1 MAEAKAPAGRL
12 RIAVWVCAGP
22 GAVREWTGELAT
34 GARVIDALR
43 ASGWE
48 DSESGWVAG
57 VWGRVVP
64 VVQELRDGDRV
75 EIYRRLTVDPKV
87 ARRERFV
94 QQGRRSAGLFAR
106 GRQPGS

>member
-1 MAEAKAPAGRL
+1 MAETKAPAGRL

-22 GAVREWTGELAT
+22 GAVREWTGELAA
-34 GARVIDALR
+34 GARVSDALR

-57 VWGRVVP
+57 VWGRVAP

-94 QQGRRSAGLFAR
+94 QQGRRGAGLFAR

>member
-1 MAEAKAPAGRL
+1 MAEAKVPAGRL

-22 GAVREWTGELAT
+22 GAVREWAGELAA

-48 DSESGWVAG
+48 DSESGWVVG

-75 EIYRRLTVDPKV
+75 EIYRSLTVDPKV

-94 QQGRRSAGLFAR
+94 QQGRRGAGLFAR

>member
-22 GAVREWTGELAT
+22 GAVREWAGELAA

-48 DSESGWVAG
+48 DSESGWVVG

-75 EIYRRLTVDPKV
+75 EIYRSLTVDPKV

-94 QQGRRSAGLFAR
+94 QQGRRGAGLFAR

>member
-22 GAVREWTGELAT
+22 GAVREWTGELAA

-64 VVQELRDGDRV
+64 VVQELRETPHGV
-75 EIYRRLTVDPKV
+75 GGRLAVSGAGWCRSFRGCAKATGWKFTV
-87 ARRERFV
+87 
-94 QQGRRSAGLFAR
+94 
-106 GRQPGS
+106 GSR